1 MENKSIIPIIE
12 SKYDSF
18 TNTEKS
24 VADFFIHNTESIDFS
39 ASNISKLIFTSEA
52 ALSRFARKC
61 GYSGYREFKYLY
73 ERSIADRP
81 ETRKANVLP
90 VLNVY
95 QELISKTYSLV
106 DEAQINRIVEE
117 IYKKKRI
124 VVCGVGSSGLA
135 AQEMENRFM
144 RIGVDIDSLQEYDRI
159 RMKAASIDDTDM
171 ILGISVSGTSESV
184 LFLLQVAKSK
194 GAGTVLI
201 TANNKAVFKEVC
213 DDVLLI
219 ASTKHLEAGNTISP
233 QFPVLVMVDILYYE
247 YLSRNTKEKKAIH
260 EDSLRML
267 HSRDFPVNQK
277 LL

>member
-18 TNTEKS
+18 TNTEKT
-24 VADFFIHNTESIDFS
+24 VADFFIHKTEQIDFS
-39 ASNISKLIFTSEA
+39 ASNISKIIFTSEA

-73 ERSIADRP
+73 ERSIAGRT

-106 DEAQINRIVEE
+106 DEAQINRVVEAV
-117 IYKKKRI
+117 YKKKRI

-159 RMKAASIDDTDM
+159 RMKAASIDETDM

-184 LFLLQVAKSK
+184 LFLLQVARSK

-201 TANNKAVFKEVC
+201 TANNKAAFKEAC
-213 DDVLLI
+213 DEVILI
-219 ASTKHLEAGNTISP
+219 ASTMHLEAGNKI
-233 QFPVLVMVDILYYE
+233 
-247 YLSRNTKEKKAIH
+247 
-260 EDSLRML
+260 
-267 HSRDFPVNQK
+267 
-277 LL
+277 

>member
-18 TNTEKS
+18 TNTEKT
-24 VADFFIHNTESIDFS
+24 VADFFIHNTEQIDFS
-39 ASNISKLIFTSEA
+39 ASNISKIIFTSEA

-61 GYSGYREFKYLY
+61 GYREFKYLY
-73 ERSIADRP
+73 ERSLAGRP
-81 ETRKANVLP
+81 GTRKANVLP

-106 DEAQINRIVEE
+106 DEAQINRVVEAV
-117 IYKKKRI
+117 YKKKRI

-159 RMKAASIDDTDM
+159 RMKAASIDETDM

-184 LFLLQVAKSK
+184 LFLLQVARSK

-201 TANNKAVFKEVC
+201 TANNKAAFKEVC
-213 DDVLLI
+213 DEVILI
-219 ASTKHLEAGNTISP
+219 ASTMHLEAGNTISP

-267 HSRDFPVNQK
+267 NSRDFPVNQK